1 MYLTFLGYIYSY
13 NWLNILLCD
22 NLVKNKPWK
31 HEKHNFIIII
41 IICIYYLLIVL
52 FQLKFCILL

>member
-22 NLVKNKPWK
+22 NLVKNKTWK
-31 HEKHNFIIII
+31 HEKHYCIIII
-41 IICIYYLLIVL
+41 IYYLFIIL